1 MSTFEWLTL
10 RITTDWVNHEN
21 MEEWGLCLIPPSIPT
36 SKAFLIQRISPGSD
50 HRIIPPGVDCG
61 MGNKYENLIMRIGHC
76 WNALLL
82 FFVFARVV
90 VLMGR
95 TFIDKNFEPTKLSF
109 AFSSKPATPMYTDG
123 LALRFSCSP
132 SMSGKACE
140 KSLNVN

>member
-1 MSTFEWLTL
+1 MS
-10 RITTDWVNHEN
+10 DH
-21 MEEWGLCLIPPSIPT
+21 PPPPPVQT
-36 SKAFLIQRISPGSD
+36 SKAFLIQRNTPGSD
-50 HRIIPPGVDCG
+50 HRPIPPDVDCG
-61 MGNKYENLIMRIGHC
+61 MGNKYENLIMRIGQC
-76 WNALLL
+76 SNALLL

-109 AFSSKPATPMYTDG
+109 AFSSRPGTPTYTDG
-123 LALRFSCSP
+123 LALRFSCSL